1 MPAALDDVLAVLDRI
16 ASPALAEDWD
26 NVGLIVDATPRVP
39 VQRALLT
46 IDLTEAVLDE
56 AIARRC
62 HLVVAYHPP
71 IFTPLRRLLASDPS
85 ARVVM
90 RALREGIAIHSPH
103 TALDAAPGGL
113 CDWLADAL
121 GSGTRTPLRTT
132 DDGAVAPHGPGRCVT
147 LETPAP
153 LDEIV
158 ARIKSWLGL
167 PSLRVARAAHA
178 GPIRC
183 VALCP
188 GAGGSV
194 LAGVDA
200 DLYWTGE
207 LRHHDV
213 LAALARGTSVVLCEH
228 SSSERGYLDV
238 LRGRLAEQ
246 CPSVEFLVSAHD
258 REPLVLA

>member
-16 ASPALAEDWD
+16 APPALAEDWD

-62 HLVVAYHPP
+62 QLVVAYHPP
-71 IFTPLRRLLASDPS
+71 LFAPLRRLHASDAS
-85 ARVVM
+85 ARVVL
-90 RALREGIAIHSPH
+90 RAVREGIAIHSPH
-103 TALDAAPGGL
+103 TALDAVSAGL
-113 CDWLADAL
+113 CDWLAEAL
-121 GSGTRTPLRTT
+121 GSGARTPLRATNDG
-132 DDGAVAPHGPGRCVT
+132 DDPSHGPGRCVV
-147 LETPAP
+147 LESPAS

-158 ARIKSWLGL
+158 ARIKSWLKL
-167 PSLRVARAAHA
+167 PALRIARAPHA
-178 GPIRC
+178 GSIRR

-194 LAGVDA
+194 LAGVNA

-228 SSSERGYLDV
+228 SSSERGYLAV

-246 CPSVEFLVSAHD
+246 CPGVEFLVSAHD